1 MAKEETKNIELLDS
15 LINNMTAEQ
24 AAKDSARRVAVGFE
38 NGTNRRTYMIDPT
51 YASMLG
57 PSFDVFWNM
66 SKVTVFCDGIERP
79 ISNEHYQA
87 LQTYLQFQREQIR
100 ARSVKSNFDG
110 RTETGDFRRIK

>member
-1 MAKEETKNIELLDS
+1 MENNKKLELLDN
-15 LINNMTAEQ
+15 LINNMSAEQ
-24 AAKDSARRVAVGFE
+24 KALESARKVAVDFE
-38 NGTNRRTYMIDPT
+38 SGANRRTYMIDPT

-66 SKVTVFCDGIERP
+66 SKITVFCDGIERP
-79 ISNEHYQA
+79 ISREHYQA